1 MHINMSLV
9 VPVLRFY
16 QLADGLEH
24 LLDVMMSSIM
34 AKCPVE
40 SHPISGVCV
49 CGLSVY
55 LLANW
60 GGKKKNLEWLTQFCP
75 F

>member
-49 CGLSVY
+49 WIECVLVGEL
-55 LLANW
+55 
-60 GGKKKNLEWLTQFCP
+60 GGKKKKS
-75 F
+75 

>member
-1 MHINMSLV
+1 MSLV

-40 SHPISGVCV
+40 SHPISGVC
-49 CGLSVY
+49 GLSVY
-55 LLANW
+55 LFKYYLW
-60 GGKKKNLEWLTQFCP
+60 RIGGGKKKNLEWLTQFCP